1 VRQQCNNSATAV
13 RRQCNS
19 SATAVRRQCNS
30 SATPVRR
37 QCDSRATSPTE
48 DQNKSWSICV
58 MTVMTLVERAPR
70 LVWTVPMRQ
79 PTCLQRDHCGARWRC
94 SLGSSPLG
102 ESPWGIPR
110 WGSPRWLRLKLK
122 VAVCFQLV
130 FTKTARNAVS
140 TLAASGAT
148 PEVAGADPTPY
159 STNTAQQRRSFLR
172 VERHTRSVRLR
183 FVIQMT
189 NSLRDWC
196 SVQVRDEPH
205 GPQV

>member
-1 VRQQCNNSATAV
+1 VRRQCDGSATAV
-13 RRQCNS
+13 RRQCDA
-19 SATAVRRQCNS
+19 SATA
-30 SATPVRR
+30 
-37 QCDSRATSPTE
+37 ATSPTE

-58 MTVMTLVERAPR
+58 MTVMTLVQRAPR
-70 LVWTVPMRQ
+70 TVPMRQ

-102 ESPWGIPR
+102 EPPWGIPR

>member
-1 VRQQCNNSATAV
+1 MDSADAPADLPSK
-13 RRQCNS
+13 RPLWR
-19 SATAVRRQCNS
+19 
-30 SATPVRR
+30 
-37 QCDSRATSPTE
+37 
-48 DQNKSWSICV
+48 
-58 MTVMTLVERAPR
+58 TVALFARFEPSGRAP
-70 LVWTVPMRQ
+70 
-79 PTCLQRDHCGARWRC
+79 
-94 SLGSSPLG
+94 LGDSPLG
-102 ESPWGIPR
+102 ESPLAPVEIESRCLFSTEMG
-110 WGSPRWLRLKLK
+110 
-122 VAVCFQLV
+122 V

-148 PEVAGADPTPY
+148 PEVAGVDPTPY